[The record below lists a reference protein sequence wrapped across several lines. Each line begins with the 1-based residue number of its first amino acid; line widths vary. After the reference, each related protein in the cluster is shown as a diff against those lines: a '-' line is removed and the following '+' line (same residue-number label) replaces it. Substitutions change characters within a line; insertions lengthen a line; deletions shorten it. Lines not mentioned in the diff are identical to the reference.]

1 MASNIP
7 GVAQGAAHGQRRL
20 FTCDVSGQDFAK
32 LITAGWVPAG
42 LALGISI
49 GCRHDDRGL
58 AGQARRWSGNVEVAG
73 WTELVNRSRHDARR
87 RLEQDVRRLGGEGVV
102 ITGMQ
107 MRVRERDCPATV
119 GRRDH
124 IAEVTLTG
132 TAIARF
138 SRAGQCPAG
147 PALTVMPLGP
157 RRRQAARARI

>member
-1 MASNIP
+1 MTARWP
-7 GVAQGAAHGQRRL
+7 ARRLVVRQRRGGRL
-20 FTCDVSGQDFAK
+20 
-32 LITAGWVPAG
+32 
-42 LALGISI
+42 
-49 GCRHDDRGL
+49 DRVGEPV
-58 AGQARRWSGNVEVAG
+58 AARRQV
-73 WTELVNRSRHDARR
+73 

-138 SRAGQCPAG
+138 SRVGQRPAG
-147 PALTVMPLGP
+147 PALTVTPLGP
-157 RRRQAARARI
+157 QRRQAARARI

>member
-1 MASNIP
+1 M
-7 GVAQGAAHGQRRL
+7 
-20 FTCDVSGQDFAK
+20 
-32 LITAGWVPAG
+32 
-42 LALGISI
+42 
-49 GCRHDDRGL
+49 
-58 AGQARRWSGNVEVAG
+58 
-73 WTELVNRSRHDARR
+73 RHDARR

-102 ITGMQ
+102 VTG

-147 PALTVMPLGP
+147 PALTIMPLGP